1 MISRTA
7 ARRLLGSH
15 FETPAAKLLAALGLS
30 PNAVSLLGLIVAGG
44 SAYLLSTDRFW
55 AGGVVLLASGLFDL
69 LDGALA
75 RYAGSTSRFG
85 ALLDSTLDRVSETVV
100 LIGLLVYYLNTD
112 STGGALLCYLA
123 LAGSLMVSYLRARAE
138 GLGIECTV
146 GIMTRP
152 ERVVALGAGLIV
164 GHWWPVAVLAVLAA
178 IAGLTLF
185 TSTQRLFHAW
195 KTLGREH

>member
-1 MISRTA
+1 MISRTT

-15 FETPAAKLLAALGLS
+15 FETPIAKLLAAVGLS

-55 AGGVVLLASGLFDL
+55 PGGVVLLASGLFDL

-75 RYAGSTSRFG
+75 RYTGSASRFG
-85 ALLDSTLDRVSETVV
+85 ALLDSTLDRVSETIV

-112 STGGALLCYLA
+112 STGGVLLCYLA

-152 ERVVALGAGLIV
+152 ERVAALGAGLIV